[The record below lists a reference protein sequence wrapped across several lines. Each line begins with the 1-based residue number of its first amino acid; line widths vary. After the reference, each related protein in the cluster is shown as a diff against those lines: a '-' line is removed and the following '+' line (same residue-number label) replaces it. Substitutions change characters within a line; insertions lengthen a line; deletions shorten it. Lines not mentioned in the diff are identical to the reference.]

1 MIQQD
6 QIPLSL
12 YVHIPWCERKC
23 PYCDFNSHEGFQT
36 DYQGA
41 YVDAL
46 LLDLQSQLQWVGHR
60 RLASIFIGGGTPSLF
75 SGPFIG
81 RLLDGIACQIAL
93 APEAEITL
101 ESNPGSAERDRYRDY
116 FNAGVNR
123 LSIGVQSFDDRALQA
138 LGRIHSGADTRRAI
152 DLAASAGFSRWN
164 LDLMH
169 GLPGQ
174 STDQAIADISEA
186 IALSNGHLS
195 WYQLTIERNTRFWSD
210 TPELPDE
217 DTLED
222 IQRAGEGLLA
232 EAGLL
237 QYEVSAYA
245 RTGQASQHNLN
256 YWSFGDYLG
265 IGAGAH
271 GKVTTDE
278 GAILRTQRTRS
289 PTDYLTQM
297 ASAPAAAPKGAPV
310 SEQQLVGEFVMN
322 ALRLRE
328 GCRLEL
334 FSERTGRPLADLTA
348 AATRAVEAGWLEPLE
363 PGSLCTTALGYRHL
377 DTVVAAFL

>member
-1 MIQQD
+1 MIQRD

-23 PYCDFNSHEGFQT
+23 PYCDFNSHEGFQAAL
-36 DYQGA
+36 QGT

-46 LLDLQSQLQWVGHR
+46 LLDLQSQLHWVGHR
-60 RLASIFIGGGTPSLF
+60 RLVSVFIGGGTPSLF
-75 SGPFIG
+75 DGQFIA
-81 RLLDGIACQIAL
+81 RLLEGIAHQIGL
-93 APEAEITL
+93 NPETEITL

-116 FNAGVNR
+116 YGAGVNR
-123 LSIGVQSFDDRALQA
+123 LSIGVQSFDNRALQE
-138 LGRIHSGADTRRAI
+138 LGRIHSGADARRAV
-152 DLAASAGFSRWN
+152 DFAESAGFSRWN

-174 STDQAIADISEA
+174 SVDQASADMAEA

-210 TPELPDE
+210 TPALPDE

-222 IQRAGEGLLA
+222 IQQAGEALLA
-232 EAGLL
+232 DAGFV

-245 RTGQASQHNLN
+245 RSEEASRHNLN

-271 GKVTTDE
+271 GKITTD
-278 GAILRTQRTRS
+278 GGSILRTQRTRS
-289 PTDYLTQM
+289 PTDYLAQM
-297 ASAPAAAPKGAPV
+297 TGPTASAPTGVPIPD
-310 SEQQLVGEFVMN
+310 QQLLGEFVMN

-334 FSERTGRPLADLTA
+334 FSERTGRPLSDLA
-348 AATRAVEAGWLEPLE
+348 AAAAEAVAAGWLEPLDQG
-363 PGSLCTTALGYRHL
+363 PLCTTALGYRHL